1 MLALLSNF
9 KRFLLGGF
17 APLGRKNSQDARWYM
32 YKLLFPLSVFAALF
46 SSAEMRTV
54 TGYGT
59 GDNLEQAIVAAK
71 VDAVLNAGGR
81 TSVLSE
87 AKQDQL
93 IKDEGKSENEACLVS
108 YEVVEKGD
116 SFAGPYVRIKAKV
129 SKNGEFTLKD
139 GRTEI
144 IGEAVA
150 ANERDARVL
159 AMCNAILES
168 GSRIKA
174 VVKYEN
180 EQLVADDALINA
192 HGVVVSSITDKAGAN
207 AAKVRC
213 QIYPD
218 VGSLTELFPKKL
230 IGVGEGMNAAVA
242 ESAARRDMVLSW
254 GSEFFIRSAYKGG
267 ELRSFAAERKCDAYI
282 SANRVGGSVESPV
295 GQVKMEGMRFL
306 DGKGLELVECKQSEG
321 VGCGADVAAAHN
333 AAFCDAFVNLGSH
346 VTMVASYD
354 KERQTMEEM
363 TYRSAYNYFG
373 EDIVIMRLAG
383 GEYLVKSTIRA
394 GGNLPEVDAGI
405 EQSVE
410 VVGLGKGKMSAIKDA
425 KQRAIDMVFGCPVD
439 VRVRES
445 NGVVVDA
452 AYSAKHSP
460 KGYVD
465 RYELLAE
472 DNSTGATTVT
482 IRAVV
487 KNHDGDPN
495 GWDWITATII
505 IVILCGVF
513 VGVKKKMGVVALTV
527 VWILAAVALF
537 ATGHWVVG
545 IAAIL
550 SGLGATQDEE

>member
-1 MLALLSNF
+1 MHKLVLS
-9 KRFLLGGF
+9 
-17 APLGRKNSQDARWYM
+17 
-32 YKLLFPLSVFAALF
+32 LSVFATLLAN
-46 SSAEMRTV
+46 AEMRTV

-59 GDNLEQAIVAAK
+59 GDNLAQAIVAAK

-116 SFAGPYVRIKAKV
+116 SFDGTYVRIKAKV
-129 SKNGEFTLKD
+129 SKDEEFALKD

-144 IGEAVA
+144 LGEAVA
-150 ANERDARVL
+150 ANARDAKVL

-168 GSRIKA
+168 GAKIKA

-180 EQLVADDALINA
+180 EQLVEDDAQINA
-192 HGVVVSSITDKAGAN
+192 HGVIVSAITDKAGAN

-213 QIYPD
+213 WIYPD
-218 VGSLTELFPKKL
+218 VGSLTELLPKQL
-230 IGVGEGMNAAVA
+230 FGVGEGMNAAVA

-254 GSEFFIRSAYKGG
+254 GSEFFIRAAYKGG
-267 ELRSFAAERKCDAYI
+267 ELQSFAAERKCDAYI
-282 SANRVGGSVESPV
+282 SASRVGGPVESPV
-295 GQVKMEGMRFL
+295 EQVKMEGMRFL
-306 DGKGLELVECKQSEG
+306 DVKGLELVECKQSEG
-321 VGCGADVAAAHN
+321 IGCGADVAAAHK

-373 EDIVIMRLAG
+373 EDTEIMRLAG
-383 GEYLVKSTIRA
+383 GEYLVKTAIRA

-405 EQSVE
+405 ERSVE

-452 AYSAKHSP
+452 TYSATHSP

-465 RYELLAE
+465 RYELLSE
-472 DNSTGATTVT
+472 DNSTGVTIVT

-487 KNHDGDPN
+487 KNHDGDPD

-513 VGVKKKMGVVALTV
+513 AGVKKMMGVVALTI
-527 VWILAAVALF
+527 VWILTAIALF
-537 ATGHWVVG
+537 ATSHWAVG
-545 IAAIL
+545 IATVLI
-550 SGLGATQDEE
+550 GLGAVKAGD